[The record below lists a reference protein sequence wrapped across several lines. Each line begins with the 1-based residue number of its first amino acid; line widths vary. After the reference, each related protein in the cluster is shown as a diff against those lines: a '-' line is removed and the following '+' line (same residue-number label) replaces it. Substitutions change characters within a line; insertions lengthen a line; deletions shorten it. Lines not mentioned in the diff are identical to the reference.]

1 MKEQD
6 KRLDKLW
13 IIFFL
18 GIIFGCVGVNLLV
31 RGNGNIVEQFNI
43 YIDQFP
49 ESMKKKDILCIVDQ
63 RLKQLLFILVLYV
76 AISKK
81 IIVRIL
87 TFLFAAV
94 LGMYLSIM
102 MMRLGMYG
110 GIYTL
115 MLYFPHFI
123 CYGFAIKLLY
133 LYADAGKVKKKKM
146 VWGLVILFWLFGI
159 ALEQFF
165 FPLWIQH
172 VNI

>member
-1 MKEQD
+1 MFG
-6 KRLDKLW
+6 R

-49 ESMKKKDILCIVDQ
+49 ESLKEKDILCIVDQ

-87 TFLFAAV
+87 TFLFASV
-94 LGMYLSIM
+94 LGMYLSVM

-123 CYGFAIKLLY
+123 CYGIAIKLLY
-133 LYADAGKVKKKKM
+133 LYADAEKVKKKRM
-146 VWGLVILFWLFGI
+146 VWGLVVLFWLFGI